1 MKHYL
6 KVLCVLLTVVFLTG
20 IASAQ
25 SLEERLQTMVAKNA
39 EMYVNPLVTAFGSGM
54 NSGWFHSA
62 KPHKLLG
69 FDIGVRAMVVT
80 FPDDQLEFN
89 FDVSDL
95 PGIDITET
103 IGGGSYNF
111 QFGAEDLYPRRTVPT
126 FFGESGEGQL
136 GAATADEIKALIET
150 QLLEQGMSQ
159 SDLGNAA
166 IQNTLTDISGSVE
179 IPNVPMAPGTGL
191 EFLPLIVPQAAIGL
205 SLPMLPIKAEIV
217 LRGIPEIEISKDLG
231 SFKFFGAGAKLAL
244 DPFIP
249 IPMFPVNIAVGGY
262 FQTMSIGDVLTSNHS
277 LLSLQV
283 GKDLNLL
290 LLALGVY
297 AAVGLE
303 SSNMEVEYEYLNES
317 DPGDILNGTTIGFDI
332 KGENKFRTTV
342 GARIRLAVFNIS
354 ADYSMGADNVVT
366 VGAGF
371 SIR

>member
-1 MKHYL
+1 
-6 KVLCVLLTVVFLTG
+6 VLLVVVFFTG

-69 FDIGVRAMVVT
+69 FDIGARAMVVT

-95 PGIDITET
+95 PGINITET
-103 IGGGSYNF
+103 IGTSSYSF

-136 GAATADEIKALIET
+136 GAATADEIKALIEA

-159 SDLGNAA
+159 SDLGNAT
-166 IQNTLTDISGSVE
+166 IQNTLADISSSVD

-191 EFLPLIVPQAAIGL
+191 DFLPLIVPQAAIGL
-205 SLPMLPIKAEIV
+205 SLPTLPIKAELII
-217 LRGIPEIEISKDLG
+217 RGLPDVEISEEIGKF
-231 SFKFFGAGAKLAL
+231 SFMGGGAKLAL

-249 IPMFPVNIAVGGY
+249 IPMFPVNIAVGAY
-262 FQTMSIGDVLTSNHS
+262 TQKMALGDVLEANNTLVS
-277 LLSLQV
+277 LMV
-283 GKDLNLL
+283 GKNMNLL
-290 LLALGVY
+290 VFGVGVY
-297 AAVGLE
+297 GAVGVE
-303 SSNMEVEYEYLNES
+303 SSNIKLKYDLVINEGTDEEVTTPIKFDME
-317 DPGDILNGTTIGFDI
+317 
-332 KGENKFRTTV
+332 GENKFRTTV
-342 GARIRLAVFNIS
+342 GASVKLATFNIS

-366 VGAGF
+366 VGAGL